1 MGLGTASF
9 ALIKAKSGEFI
20 FLEVN
25 PFGNIEMINETC
37 GYGIDKRFAKII
49 YGKYCE
55 VLS

>member
-37 GYGIDKRFAKII
+37 GYGIDKRFAEII